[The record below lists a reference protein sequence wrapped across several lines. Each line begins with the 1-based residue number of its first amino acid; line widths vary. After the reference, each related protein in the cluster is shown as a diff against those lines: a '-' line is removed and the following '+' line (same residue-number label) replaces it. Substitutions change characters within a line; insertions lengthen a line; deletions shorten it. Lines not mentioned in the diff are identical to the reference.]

1 MTAANPAHIYEV
13 RPRKAYSMNELWVAV
28 ITGFFTLG
36 GVIVTLWF
44 ENKRS
49 AREHTRWYVDHFI
62 GDKLENLR
70 KLHDALVD
78 CHFSMNLYGNF
89 PPQTLDEFKEKVA
102 SKQDAYLR
110 AMVIGSMYLNKRERD
125 IFSKALGAFR
135 QANMAIWLSL
145 PDDQLQ
151 VNRLSYGEK
160 MRSLDW
166 ERFISTYEE
175 ASKVL
180 EDKLNPESLRE
191 IEKGSVTR

>member
-1 MTAANPAHIYEV
+1 
-13 RPRKAYSMNELWVAV
+13 MNELWVAL

-36 GVIVTLWF
+36 GVVATLWF

-49 AREHTRWYVDHFI
+49 SREHTRWYVDHFI

-78 CHFSMNLYGNF
+78 CHFSMNLYGNL

-110 AMVIGSMYLNKRERD
+110 AMVIASMYLDKRERE

-145 PDDQLQ
+145 PDDQLA
-151 VNRLSYGEK
+151 VNRLSYGEG
-160 MRSLDW
+160 MRALDW

-180 EDKLNPESLRE
+180 EEKLNPESLRK
-191 IEKGSVTR
+191 IEKR

>member
-1 MTAANPAHIYEV
+1 
-13 RPRKAYSMNELWVAV
+13 MNELWVAV

-36 GVIVTLWF
+36 GVVATLWF

-70 KLHDALVD
+70 KLHVALVD
-78 CHFSMNLYGNF
+78 CHFSMNLYGNV
-89 PPQTLDEFKEKVA
+89 PPQTLVEFKENVA

-110 AMVIGSMYLNKRERD
+110 AMVIASMYLDKPEREV
-125 IFSKALGAFR
+125 FSKALGAFR

-145 PDDQLQ
+145 PDDELK
-151 VNRLSYGEK
+151 VNKLSYSSEI
-160 MRSLDW
+160 RNLDW
-166 ERFISTYEE
+166 ERFTSTYEK
-175 ASKVL
+175 ASELL
-180 EDKLNPESLRE
+180 EEKLNPKSLRK